1 MKCVLVE
8 VPAHL
13 EGGKRQPGRLTDH
26 DSGGI
31 IPGIPPTKNVS
42 HPAGEWNRFRV
53 LCRGDDLT
61 VELNGVVVNRIK
73 LSNPRI
79 KARPRT
85 GSIGFQDHGLPLA
98 LRRIRIRKL

>member
-1 MKCVLVE
+1 
-8 VPAHL
+8 
-13 EGGKRQPGRLTDH
+13 
-26 DSGGI
+26 
-31 IPGIPPTKNVS
+31 
-42 HPAGEWNRFRV
+42 
-53 LCRGDDLT
+53 
-61 VELNGVVVNRIK
+61 VELNGEIVNRIK